1 MVGKLEVEGLSAWF
15 GRQQVLFDVT
25 LDVPS
30 AGVTAIIGPSGC
42 GKTTFLRCLNRLH
55 EELPGTRVEGQV
67 RLDGQDIRRQEATE
81 VRRRIGMVFQKPTPF
96 AHLSIYENVAAGP
109 RLLGVRRREELDR
122 IVWESLVRSGL
133 WEEVRDDVDAPGTG
147 LSGGQQQR
155 LCIARAIA
163 VGPEALLM
171 DEPCSALD
179 PIATAKVERLIAELK
194 ERYPIVLVTHN
205 LAQARRIADR
215 TAFFY
220 LGKLVEID
228 RTDTIF
234 GHPRE
239 ALTENYVA
247 GRFG

>member
-1 MVGKLEVEGLSAWF
+1 MGGKLVVEGLNAWF
-15 GRQQVLFDVT
+15 GRQQVLFDVS
-25 LDVPS
+25 LDVPPT
-30 AGVTAIIGPSGC
+30 GVTAIIGPSGC

-55 EELPGTRVEGQV
+55 DELPGARVEGRV
-67 RLDGQDIRRQEATE
+67 LLDGEDIRRQAATE

-122 IVWESLVRSGL
+122 IVWESLVRTGL
-133 WEEVRDDVDAPGTG
+133 WEEVRDDVDALGTS

-171 DEPCSALD
+171 DEPCSSLD
-179 PIATAKVERLIAELK
+179 PIATAKVERLIAELRD
-194 ERYPIVLVTHN
+194 RYPIVLVTHN
-205 LAQARRIADR
+205 LAQARRISER

-220 LGKLVEID
+220 LGKLVEYD